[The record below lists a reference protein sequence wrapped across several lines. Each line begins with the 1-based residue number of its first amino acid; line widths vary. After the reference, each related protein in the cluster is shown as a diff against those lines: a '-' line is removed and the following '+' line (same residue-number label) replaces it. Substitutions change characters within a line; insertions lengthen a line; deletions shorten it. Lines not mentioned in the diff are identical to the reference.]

1 MFDASFMKYDLIL
14 YYKMKMLKVGKTLSP
29 GLVIPLDYIDNS
41 KKLFILSS

>member
-14 YYKMKMLKVGKTLSP
+14 YYKMLKVGKTLSP